1 MTTPVSVPPTDAESH
16 PSGDDGFRPGLV
28 SRLGAEAFGAL
39 FLVIAGLGVPLFTL
53 PQSNPLPA
61 SLAGGLAVTAA
72 MLAFAYISGGHFN
85 PAITLGNL
93 VAGKIR
99 LAHAAAYIGAQLV
112 GAAAGALTLFG
123 ILRTVPNIPD
133 TRAAFDTV
141 TAGFGEHS
149 VIQAPMAGVLLAEV
163 LGAALLVA
171 VFLGTTA
178 RRNVHAAAAPFAVGL
193 AFAVLL
199 QFGQA
204 IGNAPFNPARATAS
218 ALFSNSWSLGQL
230 WLFWVAPL
238 VGAAIAGLVFRGF
251 SDSSTAVGAAAARPA
266 GEDEEAAA
274 DSLDSDDEN
283 DESDDGT
290 SDHGKS
296 DDGADARRAS
306 ADRATAAGGVA
317 PAGGAAAGAAP
328 GSAKPAAAG
337 DRTAGTRDEARDFFD
352 GPGSK

>member
-1 MTTPVSVPPTDAESH
+1 MTTPVSAPPTDAELNSA
-16 PSGDDGFRPGLV
+16 GDDGFRPGLV
-28 SRLGAEAFGAL
+28 SRLGAEAFGTL

-61 SLAGGLAVTAA
+61 ALAGGLAVTAA

-85 PAITLGNL
+85 PAITLGNF
-93 VAGKIR
+93 VAGRIR
-99 LAHAAAYIGAQLV
+99 TAHAAAYIGAQLV

-149 VIQAPMAGVLLAEV
+149 VIQTPMAGVLLAEV

-218 ALFSNSWSLGQL
+218 ALFSSSWSLEQL

-251 SDSSTAVGAAAARPA
+251 SDSIAAVGTAAVRPA
-266 GEDEEAAA
+266 GDDGDTGGDA
-274 DSLDSDDEN
+274 LDADDERIGEFG
-283 DESDDGT
+283 DARFDDGV
-290 SDHGKS
+290 
-296 DDGADARRAS
+296 DDGADTDGGAS
-306 ADRATAAGGVA
+306 AADGAVPAT
-317 PAGGAAAGAAP
+317 GATSGEA
-328 GSAKPAAAG
+328 GSAPAG
-337 DRTAGTRDEARDFFD
+337 DRTPATRDEARDFFD
-352 GPGSK
+352 GPRNK

>member
-1 MTTPVSVPPTDAESH
+1 MTTPVPVPPTADAEH

-28 SRLGAEAFGAL
+28 ARLGAEAFGTL

-61 SLAGGLAVTAA
+61 ALAGGLAVTAA

-85 PAITLGNL
+85 PAITLGHL

-99 LAHAAAYIGAQLV
+99 IAHAGAYIGAQIV

-149 VIQAPMAGVLLAEV
+149 VIQTPMAGVLLAEV

-171 VFLGTTA
+171 VFLGTTS

-218 ALFSNSWSLGQL
+218 ALFSNGWSLEQL

-238 VGAAIAGLVFRGF
+238 VGAAIAGLAFRGF
-251 SDSSTAVGAAAARPA
+251 SDSS
-266 GEDEEAAA
+266 
-274 DSLDSDDEN
+274 
-283 DESDDGT
+283 
-290 SDHGKS
+290 
-296 DDGADARRAS
+296 
-306 ADRATAAGGVA
+306 
-317 PAGGAAAGAAP
+317 AAAGAAP
-328 GSAKPAAAG
+328 RPAGEDRDRADALESDDDRHGGSDDDGAVNDGAVNDGGLNDRSADTDGAPAADA
-337 DRTAGTRDEARDFFD
+337 EARDFFD
-352 GPGSK
+352 GPRTK

>member
-1 MTTPVSVPPTDAESH
+1 MTTPVSAPPTDAELNSA
-16 PSGDDGFRPGLV
+16 GDDGFRPGLV
-28 SRLGAEAFGAL
+28 SRLGAEAFGTL

-61 SLAGGLAVTAA
+61 ALAGGLAVTAA

-85 PAITLGNL
+85 PAITLGNF

-99 LAHAAAYIGAQLV
+99 TAHAAAYIGAQLV

-149 VIQAPMAGVLLAEV
+149 VIQTPMAGVLLAEV

-251 SDSSTAVGAAAARPA
+251 SDSGATAGTAAARPA
-266 GEDEEAAA
+266 GDGEDTAGDA
-274 DSLDSDDEN
+274 LDADDERTGEF
-283 DESDDGT
+283 DDAGFDDGVDGGADT
-290 SDHGKS
+290 DAGGSAA
-296 DDGADARRAS
+296 DGADT
-306 ADRATAAGGVA
+306 DAGA
-317 PAGGAAAGAAP
+317 MSGGAR
-328 GSAKPAAAG
+328 PASAG
-337 DRTAGTRDEARDFFD
+337 DRSPAARDEARDFFD
-352 GPGSK
+352 GPRNK

>member
-1 MTTPVSVPPTDAESH
+1 MTTPESVSTTDAELH
-16 PSGDDGFRPGLV
+16 DAGDAGFRPGLI
-28 SRLGAEAFGAL
+28 SRLAAEAFGTL

-61 SLAGGLAVTAA
+61 ALAGGLAVTAA

-93 VAGKIR
+93 VAGRIR
-99 LAHAAAYIGAQLV
+99 PTDAGAYLGAQLV
-112 GAAAGALTLFG
+112 GAVAGALTLFG

-149 VIQAPMAGVLLAEV
+149 AVQASMAGVLLAEV
-163 LGAALLVA
+163 VGAALLVA

-193 AFAVLL
+193 SLAVLL
-199 QFGQA
+199 QLGQA

-218 ALFSNSWSLGQL
+218 ALFSSWGLGQL

-251 SDSSTAVGAAAARPA
+251 SASTASTASTGAAVHGTGGAAGAGSDDDDHGAPAAAR
-266 GEDEEAAA
+266 
-274 DSLDSDDEN
+274 DDEAPY
-283 DESDDGT
+283 DETRGDD
-290 SDHGKS
+290 K
-296 DDGADARRAS
+296 
-306 ADRATAAGGVA
+306 A
-317 PAGGAAAGAAP
+317 P
-328 GSAKPAAAG
+328 
-337 DRTAGTRDEARDFFD
+337 DDEARDFFD
-352 GPGSK
+352 GPRNT

>member
-1 MTTPVSVPPTDAESH
+1 MTTPASVTTTDAELH
-16 PSGDDGFRPGLV
+16 PAGDAGFRPGLV
-28 SRLGAEAFGAL
+28 SRLAAEAFGTL

-61 SLAGGLAVTAA
+61 ALAGGLAVTAA

-93 VAGKIR
+93 VAGRIR
-99 LAHAAAYIGAQLV
+99 PMDAGAYLVAQLL
-112 GAAAGALTLFG
+112 GAVAGALTLFG

-149 VIQAPMAGVLLAEV
+149 AIQASMAGVLLAEV
-163 LGAALLVA
+163 VGAALLVA

-193 AFAVLL
+193 SLAVLL
-199 QFGQA
+199 QLGQA

-218 ALFSNSWSLGQL
+218 ALFNSSWGLGQL

-238 VGAAIAGLVFRGF
+238 VGAAITGLVFRGF
-251 SDSSTAVGAAAARPA
+251 SAGTVSAAGTGSTASTASTGAAVHGTGGAAGA
-266 GEDEEAAA
+266 
-274 DSLDSDDEN
+274 
-283 DESDDGT
+283 ESDDD
-290 SDHGKS
+290 DH
-296 DDGADARRAS
+296 D
-306 ADRATAAGGVA
+306 V
-317 PAGGAAAGAAP
+317 
-328 GSAKPAAAG
+328 PAAAPNDEAPHDEARGG
-337 DRTAGTRDEARDFFD
+337 DEARGDQAPDDEARDFFD
-352 GPGSK
+352 GPRNT